1 MRKHRIE
8 IRSLCVLQ
16 KVNPRDFDSDDEV
29 KARKDVWEMTVRER
43 YVPIFYV
50 NLCFYFNCVVDPNLQ
65 IDLSILRKCIFSM
78 LTKCQNMMSF
88 SGFVRSTTRRK
99 FSTMFWYDTIAHE
112 EFYLVAETR
121 IDSMRKTC
129 NLLRYYV

>member
-65 IDLSILRKCIFSM
+65 TWSFYSKKMYIFYAD
-78 LTKCQNMMSF
+78 K
-88 SGFVRSTTRRK
+88 VP
-99 FSTMFWYDTIAHE
+99 
-112 EFYLVAETR
+112 
-121 IDSMRKTC
+121 
-129 NLLRYYV
+129 RYYEFVWLSKKYQKEKIFKEAHISLCFDIIR